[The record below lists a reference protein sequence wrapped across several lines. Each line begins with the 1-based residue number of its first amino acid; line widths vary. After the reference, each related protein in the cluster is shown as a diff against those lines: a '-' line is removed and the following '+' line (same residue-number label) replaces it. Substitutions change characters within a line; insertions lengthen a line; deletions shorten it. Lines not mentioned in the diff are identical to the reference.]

1 MAKFK
6 TKKHSETKNSFLN
19 NSSKSISGVKK
30 SSTSFFSSISEKFSF
45 LKWLDP
51 FTYVDLFVMP
61 RVKKVTTN
69 STVEFL
75 VNIFFA
81 LLFAWI
87 IYTLLGLIFG
97 SATPLVIVYSSSMEN
112 TFFRGDVMALS
123 FARSSNDLAQ
133 VVTLDREIKN
143 VPVNEF
149 VSNITYEGSKLKSL
163 TFNCGVNC
171 TKEIVPNTSGNVV
184 VYSAFPSG
192 LPIIHRAIVLISA
205 NDGNFILTKGDNSLT
220 NPTFDQDC
228 GKVVPELNATQKP
241 CITLYPVPVS
251 ELQGKS
257 FFKIPLVGCV
267 KLWLMDDLF
276 SIISTG
282 SVPRD
287 FKGIC

>member
-6 TKKHSETKNSFLN
+6 TKKHSESKNSFLN
-19 NSSKSISGVKK
+19 NSSKSISNIKN
-30 SSTSFFSSISEKFSF
+30 SSSSFFASISEKFSF

-97 SATPLVIVYSSSMEN
+97 SSTPLVIVYSSSMEN

-143 VPVNEF
+143 VPANEF
-149 VSNITYEGSKLKSL
+149 VFPVYEESKLKSL
-163 TFNCGVNC
+163 IFSCDGNC
-171 TKEIVPNTSGNVV
+171 TKEIVPNTNGSVV

-192 LPIIHRAIVLISA
+192 LPIIHRAIVLIA
-205 NDGNFILTKGDNSLT
+205 AKDGNFILTKGDNSLT

-228 GKVVPELNATQKP
+228 GKVVPELNSTQKP

-282 SVPRD
+282 TVPRD